1 MNTST
6 QTKNQTQNMSDPNAN
21 KPGYKNTKLG
31 WIPEDWDV
39 YKLSDLFTFRNG
51 INADKDSYGKGIKF
65 INVREVTESHY
76 LTYEMIPG
84 MVSLTNDK
92 INNNLVIKGDILF
105 NRTSETLEEIG
116 LTAVYLDNPK
126 VVFGGFVIRAR
137 EKDRRI
143 DNAFKMYCFEEPK
156 IRKQIISK
164 GQGAVR
170 ANIGQND
177 LSKVII
183 ALPSFPEQQ
192 KIAQILSTWD
202 RAIEK
207 TEQLIEKKQLLK
219 KGLMQQLFKGKMRF
233 EKFKEGNEL
242 QKTKIGL
249 IPKDWET
256 KKASEIFE
264 NISVK
269 NNDEDEELLSAT
281 QEYGVIPRNMLEG
294 KVTMPTGNLKS
305 FKLVE
310 KGDFVISLRTFQG
323 GIEHSYYRG
332 LASPAYTVLK
342 EKIEINKDFYRHL
355 FKTKDFISRLASSV
369 IGIRDGK
376 QINYSDFR
384 LIKIIYPPI
393 EEQNKIA
400 KILNSL
406 ETEIEIWKS
415 YSEKLK
421 QQKKGLMQ
429 QLLNGRIRVKT

>member
-1 MNTST
+1 
-6 QTKNQTQNMSDPNAN
+6 
-21 KPGYKNTKLG
+21 
-31 WIPEDWDV
+31 
-39 YKLSDLFTFRNG
+39 
-51 INADKDSYGKGIKF
+51 
-65 INVREVTESHY
+65 
-76 LTYEMIPG
+76 
-84 MVSLTNDK
+84 
-92 INNNLVIKGDILF
+92 
-105 NRTSETLEEIG
+105 
-116 LTAVYLDNPK
+116 
-126 VVFGGFVIRAR
+126 
-137 EKDRRI
+137 
-143 DNAFKMYCFEEPK
+143 
-156 IRKQIISK
+156 
-164 GQGAVR
+164 
-170 ANIGQND
+170 
-177 LSKVII
+177 
-183 ALPSFPEQQ
+183 
-192 KIAQILSTWD
+192 
-202 RAIEK
+202 
-207 TEQLIEKKQLLK
+207 
-219 KGLMQQLFKGKMRF
+219 MQQLFKGKMRF